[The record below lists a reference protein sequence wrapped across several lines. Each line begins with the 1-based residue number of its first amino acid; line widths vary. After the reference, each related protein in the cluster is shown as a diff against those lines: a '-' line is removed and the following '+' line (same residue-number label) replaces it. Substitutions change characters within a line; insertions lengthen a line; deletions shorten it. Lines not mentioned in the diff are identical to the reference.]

1 LRSSA
6 GLRYFREGSEFPD
19 PTDSNGRFPLD
30 AQTVLFIALAVAVVA
45 LAVVLS
51 VVLLSIRRNVN
62 QLTQR
67 VDESLRQFEMTAEEL
82 RKTNAGVREILSG
95 VDRAV
100 SNVTH
105 FTEGVRA
112 LRGSV
117 DVATKVF
124 DHAVS
129 PALVKVASVLV
140 GFKAAT
146 SHIIE
151 RIGRKEE
158 RK

>member
-1 LRSSA
+1 M
-6 GLRYFREGSEFPD
+6 
-19 PTDSNGRFPLD
+19 D

-45 LAVVLS
+45 LVVVLS
-51 VVLLSIRRNVN
+51 VAALSIRRNVERI
-62 QLTQR
+62 TQR
-67 VDESLRQFEMTAEEL
+67 VDESLRQFEMTAEDA
-82 RKTNAGVREILSG
+82 RRTNAAVREILSG
-95 VDRAV
+95 VERGV

-117 DVATKVF
+117 DVVTKVF

-129 PALVKVASVLV
+129 PALVSAASLLV
-140 GFKAAT
+140 GLKAAT
-146 SHIIE
+146 SNILD
-151 RIGRKEE
+151 RFVRKEE

>member
-1 LRSSA
+1 
-6 GLRYFREGSEFPD
+6 
-19 PTDSNGRFPLD
+19 LD
-30 AQTVLFIALAVAVVA
+30 AQTVLYIALAVAVVV
-45 LAVVLS
+45 LIVVLS
-51 VVLLSIRRNVN
+51 VVLLSIRRNVS

-82 RKTNAGVREILSG
+82 RKTNAAVREILSG
-95 VDRAV
+95 VERGV

-105 FTEGVRA
+105 LTEGVRA

-117 DVATKVF
+117 DVVTKVF

-129 PALVKVASVLV
+129 PALVNVSSVLV

-146 SHIIE
+146 SHILE
-151 RIGRKEE
+151 RFVRKEGRK
-158 RK
+158 

>member
-1 LRSSA
+1 M
-6 GLRYFREGSEFPD
+6 
-19 PTDSNGRFPLD
+19 D
-30 AQTVLFIALAVAVVA
+30 AQTVLYIALAVAVVV
-45 LAVVLS
+45 LVVVLS
-51 VVLLSIRRNVN
+51 VVLLSIRRNVS

-82 RKTNAGVREILSG
+82 RKTNAAVREILSG
-95 VDRAV
+95 VERGV

-105 FTEGVRA
+105 LTEGVRA

-117 DVATKVF
+117 DVVTKVF

-129 PALVKVASVLV
+129 PALVNVSSVLV

-146 SHIIE
+146 SHILDRFVRKE
-151 RIGRKEE
+151 GRK
-158 RK
+158 

>member
-1 LRSSA
+1 M
-6 GLRYFREGSEFPD
+6 
-19 PTDSNGRFPLD
+19 D
-30 AQTVLFIALAVAVVA
+30 AQTVLYIALAVAVVV
-45 LAVVLS
+45 LVVVLS
-51 VVLLSIRRNVN
+51 VVLLSIRRNVS

-82 RKTNAGVREILSG
+82 RKTNTAVREILSG
-95 VDRAV
+95 VERGV

-105 FTEGVRA
+105 LTEGVRA

-117 DVATKVF
+117 DVVTKVF

-129 PALVKVASVLV
+129 PALVNVSSVLV

-146 SHIIE
+146 SHILDRFVRKE
-151 RIGRKEE
+151 GRK
-158 RK
+158 

>member
-1 LRSSA
+1 M
-6 GLRYFREGSEFPD
+6 
-19 PTDSNGRFPLD
+19 D
-30 AQTVLFIALAVAVVA
+30 AQTVLYIALAVAVVV
-45 LAVVLS
+45 LVVVLS
-51 VVLLSIRRNVN
+51 VVLLSIRRNVS

-82 RKTNAGVREILSG
+82 RKTNTAVREILSG
-95 VDRAV
+95 VERGV

-105 FTEGVRA
+105 LTEGVRA

-117 DVATKVF
+117 DVVTKVF

-129 PALVKVASVLV
+129 PALVNVSSVLV

-146 SHIIE
+146 SHILE
-151 RIGRKEE
+151 RLVRKEGRK
-158 RK
+158 

>member
-1 LRSSA
+1 
-6 GLRYFREGSEFPD
+6 
-19 PTDSNGRFPLD
+19 LD
-30 AQTVLFIALAVAVVA
+30 AQTVLFIALAVAV
-45 LAVVLS
+45 LAFVTVLS
-51 VVLLSIRRNVN
+51 VTLLSIRKSMDRI
-62 QLTQR
+62 TQR

-82 RKTNAGVREILSG
+82 RKTNAAVREILADVERG
-95 VDRAV
+95 V

-112 LRGSV
+112 LRGTV

-124 DHAVS
+124 DHALS
-129 PALVKVASVLV
+129 PALVNVASVLV

-151 RIGRKEE
+151 RFVRKEE

>member
-1 LRSSA
+1 L
-6 GLRYFREGSEFPD
+6 
-19 PTDSNGRFPLD
+19 DS
-30 AQTVLFIALAVAVVA
+30 QTVLFIALAVSVVA
-45 LAVVLS
+45 LVVVLS
-51 VVLLSIRRNVN
+51 VSLLSIRRNVDRI
-62 QLTQR
+62 TQR
-67 VDESLRQFEMTAEEL
+67 VDESLRQFEMTAEEV
-82 RKTNAGVREILSG
+82 RKTNAAVREILSG
-95 VDRAV
+95 VERGV

-112 LRGSV
+112 LRGTV

-129 PALVKVASVLV
+129 PALVNVSSVLV

-146 SHIIE
+146 SHILD
-151 RIGRKEE
+151 RFVRKEE

>member
-1 LRSSA
+1 
-6 GLRYFREGSEFPD
+6 
-19 PTDSNGRFPLD
+19 LD

-45 LAVVLS
+45 LVVVLS
-51 VVLLSIRRNVN
+51 LALLSIRRNVDRI
-62 QLTQR
+62 TQR
-67 VDESLRQFEMTAEEL
+67 VDESLRQFEMTAEDV
-82 RKTNAGVREILSG
+82 RKTNAAYRGILSDVERG
-95 VDRAV
+95 V

-117 DVATKVF
+117 DVVTKVF

-129 PALVKVASVLV
+129 PALVSVASVLV
-140 GFKAAT
+140 GLKAGT
-146 SHIIE
+146 SHILD
-151 RIGRKEE
+151 RFVRKEE

>member
-1 LRSSA
+1 M
-6 GLRYFREGSEFPD
+6 
-19 PTDSNGRFPLD
+19 D
-30 AQTVLFIALAVAVVA
+30 AQTILFIALAVAAVA
-45 LAVVLS
+45 LVVIQT
-51 VVLLSIRRNVN
+51 VALLSIRRNVDRI
-62 QLTQR
+62 TQR
-67 VDESLRQFEMTAEEL
+67 LDESLRQFEMTAEDV
-82 RKTNAGVREILSG
+82 RKTNAAVREILSDVERG
-95 VDRAV
+95 V

-112 LRGSV
+112 LRGTV

-129 PALVKVASVLV
+129 PALVNVSSVLV

-146 SHIIE
+146 SHILE
-151 RIGRKEE
+151 RFVRKEE